1 MIKLF
6 AYQSLLNKFR
16 ATDLGSGEVGTLPE
30 YKSKGRDFDPLFLK
44 FK

>member
-6 AYQSLLNKFR
+6 AYQNLLKFR
-16 ATDLGSGEVGTLPE
+16 VSELGSGVMGTLPE
-30 YKSKGRDFDPLFLK
+30 YKSKGREFDPLFLK